1 VQYDASDFG
10 FLRLAV
16 SKTQIVGTY
25 MSAPYSSGTTPAAK
39 VIDTFTVDLV
49 KNTVVTGT
57 SSGGGGGGNNP
68 KPTPKKKP
76 VPKKK
81 KR

>member
-1 VQYDASDFG
+1 VQYDASNFG

-25 MSAPYSSGTTPAAK
+25 MSAPYASGATPAAK
-39 VIDTFTVDLV
+39 VVDSFTVDLV

-57 SSGGGGGGNNP
+57 GGGGGANKKPKQPP
-68 KPTPKKKP
+68 KP
-76 VPKKK
+76 PKKK